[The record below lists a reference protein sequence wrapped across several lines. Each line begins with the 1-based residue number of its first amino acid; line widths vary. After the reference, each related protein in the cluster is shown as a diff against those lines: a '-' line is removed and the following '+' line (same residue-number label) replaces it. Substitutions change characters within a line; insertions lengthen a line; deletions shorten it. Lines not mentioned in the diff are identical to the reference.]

1 MAVPLSPGAFRG
13 SVSPFSA
20 RQLSAEANAF
30 DSALMARVRQR
41 DTEALRALYDRHS
54 SMVHG
59 LGLRILREPTEA
71 EDLVQDVFLHL
82 WRRAELFDGDRGQF
96 VGWLVSLTRNRAID
110 RLRAR
115 RTRERKGEEY
125 EAEVAAAPAPRGADP
140 NETAYVTELRDAVV
154 RALSDLPEPQRTA
167 LELAYFGGLSHS
179 EIAERLAAPLGTVK
193 ARIRQGM
200 MRLRDLL
207 GDFADAGLMTGA
219 EE

>member
-1 MAVPLSPGAFRG
+1 MPVPLSPGAFRG
-13 SVSPFSA
+13 SLSPSSA

-30 DSALMARVRQR
+30 DSALMARVRHR

-59 LGLRILREPTEA
+59 LGLRILRDPTEA

-115 RTRERKGEEY
+115 RTRERKGDEY

-140 NETAYVTELRDAVV
+140 NETAYVAELREAVA
-154 RALSDLPEPQRTA
+154 RALTDLPEPQRTA
-167 LELAYFGGLSHS
+167 LELAYFGGFSHS

-200 MRLRDLL
+200 IRLRDLL
-207 GDFADAGLMTGA
+207 GDFADAG
-219 EE
+219 

>member
-1 MAVPLSPGAFRG
+1 M
-13 SVSPFSA
+13 SPFSA

-59 LGLRILREPTEA
+59 LGLRILRDPTEA

-115 RTRERKGEEY
+115 RTRERKGDEY

-140 NETAYVTELRDAVV
+140 NETAYVTELREAVV

-179 EIAERLAAPLGTVK
+179 EIAEHLAAPLGTVK

-200 MRLRDLL
+200 IGLRDLL